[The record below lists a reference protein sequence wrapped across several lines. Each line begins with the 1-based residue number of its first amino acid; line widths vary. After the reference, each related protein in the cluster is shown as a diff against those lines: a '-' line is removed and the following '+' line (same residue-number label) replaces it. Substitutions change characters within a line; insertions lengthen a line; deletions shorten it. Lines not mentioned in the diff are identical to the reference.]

1 MRAKSAASSPND
13 KHLLYVVQNGINDV
27 LGHLSAS
34 AYLLNRM
41 NSVSDNLCTLIVQ
54 VNITNRS
61 FQKSYLSYSKIW
73 SHTFEER
80 LLYLQNN
87 QTKIYANYNRLA

>member
-13 KHLLYVVQNGINDV
+13 KHLLYVVPNAINDV

-61 FQKSYLSYSKIW
+61 FQKSYLSFLKSGLTRSKKDCYI
-73 SHTFEER
+73 
-80 LLYLQNN
+80 YKI
-87 QTKIYANYNRLA
+87 TKPKLMRITIG